1 MLGLGT
7 SLCKY
12 DIMEY
17 GPDSAEPYT
26 SSIVLDGAND
36 RLDASRTGSFIQD
49 FGANSSWSIRFQ
61 IEIDQPIP
69 PTSLFIG
76 SAGPVSDVLT
86 FEVTGSNHGS
96 GAGNLRIAHIVS
108 GTTVL
113 DTHFDTNIVQD
124 TWTELVLTCDASG
137 TNRVFSCYQ
146 NGLAASKTDTIL
158 RASSSSML
166 PGSRTL
172 TLGTWLNAA
181 FFAFKIDNI
190 ASWSSVLTAAEA
202 QEIYRSHPL
211 LTSDHGDY
219 SASSNLTTYYT
230 MEEGSGTTTS
240 DVSGNSA
247 DDITL
252 TNGPTWSSDT
262 MF

>member
-7 SLCKY
+7 DIIRSDYVGSKLSLY
-12 DIMEY
+12 
-17 GPDSAEPYT
+17 
-26 SSIVLDGAND
+26 SIALDGTND
-36 RLDASRTGSFIQD
+36 RLDTTRTGSFIQD

-61 IEIDQPIP
+61 IKIDQAIP
-69 PTSLFIG
+69 ATSLFIG
-76 SAGPVSDVLT
+76 SAGPVTDVLA

-96 GAGNLRIAHIVS
+96 GEGNFRMTHIVS
-108 GTTVL
+108 GSTVL
-113 DTHFDTNIVQD
+113 DTHFDTNITQG
-124 TWTELVLTCDASG
+124 TWTELVITCDASG

-146 NGLAASKTDTIL
+146 DGSAVSKTDTIL
-158 RASSSSML
+158 RASSSSIL

-172 TLGTWLNAA
+172 TLGTWLNVA

-190 ASWSSVLTAAEA
+190 ASWSSVLTSSEVAA
-202 QEIYRSHPL
+202 IYSIQVDL
-211 LTSDHGDY
+211 DEDNGDY
-219 SASSNLTTYYT
+219 SSSSDLTTYYT
-230 MEEGSGTTTS
+230 MEEGSGTTAS